1 MQGGQQS
8 FEEAIHYKV
17 PLIGLPFLIDQNANV
32 RKMIE
37 FGVGTGLDLK
47 TLTKD
52 DVKNAILK
60 ITHNERYSFLIY
72 VISYRTFQI
81 RVVSNIKI

>member
-1 MQGGQQS
+1 MIPKPYFSAHPNVKAYIMQGGQQS
-8 FEEAIHYKV
+8 FEEAIHFKV

-32 RKMIE
+32 KKMIE
-37 FGVGTGLDLK
+37 FGIGTGLNLK

-60 ITHNERYSFLIY
+60 ITQNERYNFL
-72 VISYRTFQI
+72 T
-81 RVVSNIKI
+81 